1 MQIDLIIQEKICN
14 DENAESCQKRHVI
27 KPGTPE
33 HPGTTE
39 HSGTLEHSGTTL
51 EYRNS
56 LKTLFYRTKFDD
68 VLLFSYDRP
77 CKI

>member
-27 KPGTPE
+27 KPGT
-33 HPGTTE
+33 TE
-39 HSGTLEHSGTTL
+39 HSGTPEHSGTTL